1 MRLISVISD
10 LKEDFQRVDRG
21 KARFTSVIYKVI
33 SNAGYRAIFLYRF
46 GRYFYLKKHH
56 FTAGLCQRLMHH
68 LSHCWISVA
77 ADIGPG
83 FMIAHVGSLVIGG
96 ETRIGKNCDVRQN
109 VTFGGNFNKKAE
121 DGRTQPWL
129 EDNISVGVGAVI
141 IGPVRV
147 GSDSIIGAN
156 TVVTRDV
163 PENSIFFGVPGK
175 VIKEKWQDESS
186 RRL

>member
-1 MRLISVISD
+1 MRLNDTISY
-10 LKEDFQRVDRG
+10 LKEDFGRLSPKKPSLSAIFY
-21 KARFTSVIYKVI
+21 KAL
-33 SNAGYRAIFLYRF
+33 SNAGFRAVFFYRM
-46 GRYFYLKKHH
+46 GRYFYLGKHN
-56 FTAGLCQRLMHH
+56 FTAGLCQRMMHH
-68 LSHCWISVA
+68 FSHCWISVA

-109 VTFGGNFNKKAE
+109 VTFGGNFNKKTE

-141 IGPVRV
+141 IGPVIV
-147 GSDSIIGAN
+147 GSNSIIGAN

-163 PENSIFFGVPGK
+163 PVNSIFFGVPGH
-175 VIKEKWQDESS
+175 VIKERWQNDTL
-186 RRL
+186 RQL